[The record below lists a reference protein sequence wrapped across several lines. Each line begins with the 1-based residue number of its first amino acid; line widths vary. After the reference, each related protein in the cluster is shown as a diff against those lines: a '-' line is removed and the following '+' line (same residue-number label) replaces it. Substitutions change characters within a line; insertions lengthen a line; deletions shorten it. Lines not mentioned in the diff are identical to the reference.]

1 MGTPSF
7 CTLFLIPSSECYFG
21 LQDTNAVQKAQAS
34 GRQNCVGSGF
44 RMHERCWFVWQW
56 PCIRAIVAIV
66 AIVAVP
72 VRRYRTAGPSPVQL
86 VSLLKG
92 GTSGVSEL

>member
-1 MGTPSF
+1 MYYAGWKVADSWGR
-7 CTLFLIPSSECYFG
+7 SV
-21 LQDTNAVQKAQAS
+21 QD
-34 GRQNCVGSGF
+34 
-44 RMHERCWFVWQW
+44 
-56 PCIRAIVAIV
+56 AIVAIV

>member
-1 MGTPSF
+1 MRTRGQT
-7 CTLFLIPSSECYFG
+7 IDG
-21 LQDTNAVQKAQAS
+21 LVPAELHLGLV
-34 GRQNCVGSGF
+34 
-44 RMHERCWFVWQW
+44 
-56 PCIRAIVAIV
+56 IVAIV
-66 AIVAVP
+66 AIMAVP

>member
-1 MGTPSF
+1 MIIGFFYGHEGVEVGALPNHDLLAGVEVEAEAPVSADGEGT
-7 CTLFLIPSSECYFG
+7 G
-21 LQDTNAVQKAQAS
+21 
-34 GRQNCVGSGF
+34 GVGAIHNGGD
-44 RMHERCWFVWQW
+44 
-56 PCIRAIVAIV
+56 AIVAIL

-72 VRRYRTAGPSPVQL
+72 VRRYRTAGPSPAQL

>member
-1 MGTPSF
+1 MT
-7 CTLFLIPSSECYFG
+7 I
-21 LQDTNAVQKAQAS
+21 V
-34 GRQNCVGSGF
+34 
-44 RMHERCWFVWQW
+44 
-56 PCIRAIVAIV
+56 AIVAIV
-66 AIVAVP
+66 AVVAVVAVP

>member
-1 MGTPSF
+1 
-7 CTLFLIPSSECYFG
+7 
-21 LQDTNAVQKAQAS
+21 V
-34 GRQNCVGSGF
+34 
-44 RMHERCWFVWQW
+44 
-56 PCIRAIVAIV
+56 AIVAIV